1 MNDNVP
7 IFLLQAAAISLSGV
21 LAPGP
26 VTAATLAAGVRR
38 RHAGGL
44 IAVGH
49 GIVELPLMVLIMAG
63 MGVLFEREGVRI
75 AIGLLGGAFLVL
87 MGIQML
93 TCRPRPAR
101 RSPSKPLDPGA
112 GPAGRYPVWTGVVLS
127 AGNPYF
133 LLWWATVGLALATQ
147 AMSLGVLAFAL
158 FAIIHWLCDL
168 IWLEALSL
176 AAHRGARRIGERRQ
190 RIVLIVCA
198 AVLLGFGAKFIW
210 DAAKNWL

>member
-1 MNDNVP
+1 VV

-26 VTAATLAAGVRR
+26 ITAATLAAGTRR

-63 MGVLFEREGVRI
+63 MGVLFERQGVRI
-75 AIGLLGGAFLVL
+75 GIGLLGGAFLVF
-87 MGIQML
+87 MGVRML
-93 TCRPRPAR
+93 T
-101 RSPSKPLDPGA
+101 SSSKTLDPAA
-112 GPAGRYPVWTGVVLS
+112 GPGGRSPVWTGVVLS

-147 AMSLGVLAFAL
+147 AMYLGVLAFAL
-158 FAIIHWLCDL
+158 FAAVHWLCDL

-210 DAAKNWL
+210 DAAKSWL